1 MAETTIGPRTRIEGT
16 VTGSDV
22 LVVEGEIRG
31 TVTMDAPIR
40 IEREGRLE
48 AEVQGPE
55 VAIGG
60 TVQGHVV
67 GLKKVEILPGAKM
80 IGDVRTPRI
89 LISDGAVF
97 RGRVDMDVG
106 EG

>member
-1 MAETTIGPRTRIEGT
+1 MADTTIGPRTRIEGR
-16 VTGSDV
+16 VTGRDV

-60 TVQGHVV
+60 TISGHVV

-97 RGRVDMDVG
+97 RGRVDMDLG

>member
-1 MAETTIGPRTRIEGT
+1 MAETTIGPRTRIDGL

-22 LVVEGEIRG
+22 LVVEGEIKG

-40 IEREGRLE
+40 IQREGRLE

-55 VAIGG
+55 VAIAG
-60 TVQGHVV
+60 TVQGHVI
-67 GLKKVEILPGAKM
+67 GTRKVEILSGAKM

-97 RGRVDMDVG
+97 RGRVDMDLG

>member
-1 MAETTIGPRTRIEGT
+1 MAETTIGPRTSIEGT
-16 VTGSDV
+16 VSGKDI
-22 LVVEGEIRG
+22 LVVQGQIRG

-48 AEVQGPE
+48 AVVQGPE